1 MGRAALKKK
10 KKREMSLQ
18 QRYGWAL
25 QCQEELQGREWP
37 LDLLAKEEERY
48 SFTNKGSSEDI
59 CDQL

>member
-1 MGRAALKKK
+1 
-10 KKREMSLQ
+10 MSLQ